1 MVVHGTSKSIFRLK
15 NGIDHAPIP
24 PISGEAVFAGV
35 FALRRKKTLGRRVL
49 PMVDDLIKDR
59 GRY

>member
-24 PISGEAVFAGV
+24 PTSGEAVFAGV
-35 FALRRKKTLGRRVL
+35 FAARKLLVAECYPWST
-49 PMVDDLIKDR
+49 IS
-59 GRY
+59 